1 MEKYVETAINKG
13 LEEICFTP
21 HSPYP
26 KHGLPGTNLRMDLEE
41 IDIYLNNLERLR
53 RQFKEIKILAGIEA
67 DYYKGYEKFLED
79 FLSRYPFDLVLI
91 SIHFIRHWPK
101 GHWIFGFDFPD
112 KTLSMIY
119 KEYFQE
125 LKNGIKTGLFDC
137 VAHLDLIKQPGHPV
151 LETNRQDVEEIIDL
165 CCRKKMSIEINTSGF
180 RKDVGEPYP
189 SQDIIPLMIEQ
200 GVELIIGSDAHA
212 PQQVALCFQEI
223 DKLLKEFP
231 DARIIRYKKR
241 KPLSLIHR

>member
-1 MEKYVETAINKG
+1 MFDYHIHTYLCRHASGTMEKYVETAINKG

-91 SIHFIRHWPK
+91 SIHFIRHWP
-101 GHWIFGFDFPD
+101 FRP
-112 KTLSMIY
+112 S
-119 KEYFQE
+119 
-125 LKNGIKTGLFDC
+125 
-137 VAHLDLIKQPGHPV
+137 
-151 LETNRQDVEEIIDL
+151 NRSRL
-165 CCRKKMSIEINTSGF
+165 
-180 RKDVGEPYP
+180 
-189 SQDIIPLMIEQ
+189 
-200 GVELIIGSDAHA
+200 
-212 PQQVALCFQEI
+212 
-223 DKLLKEFP
+223 
-231 DARIIRYKKR
+231 
-241 KPLSLIHR
+241 